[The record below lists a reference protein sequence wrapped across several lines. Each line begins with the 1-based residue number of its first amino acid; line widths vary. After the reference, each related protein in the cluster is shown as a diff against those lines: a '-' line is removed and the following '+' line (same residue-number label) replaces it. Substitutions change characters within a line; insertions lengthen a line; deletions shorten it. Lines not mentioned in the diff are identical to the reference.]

1 MEKQEIIQTLKESYS
16 REIRKKL
23 VKSIQADEEDNDIPN
38 YKVINQIFSY
48 VLSQLGWQMAQSTS
62 QWDKTP
68 LIIMKE
74 TFPKIESTK
83 WYHNQI
89 LTTTKTIEV
98 EMKA

>member
-74 TFPKIESTK
+74 TFPSIETTK
-83 WYHNQI
+83 WYKDQL
-89 LTTTKTIEV
+89 LTAKEDIEV
-98 EMKA
+98 EVRE